1 MHGLGLG
8 RKIMVGGNALPV
20 PDELLGS
27 SLQAV
32 ITADG
37 ASNLARKQHE
47 LAPAGDGRRNQC

>member
-1 MHGLGLG
+1 
-8 RKIMVGGNALPV
+8 MVGGNALPV
-20 PDELLGS
+20 PDALLGS
-27 SLQAV
+27 RLQAV